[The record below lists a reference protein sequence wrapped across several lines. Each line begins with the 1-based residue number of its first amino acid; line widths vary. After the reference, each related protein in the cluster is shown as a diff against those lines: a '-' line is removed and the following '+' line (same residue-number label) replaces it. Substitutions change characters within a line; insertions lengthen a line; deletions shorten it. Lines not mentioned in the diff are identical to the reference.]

1 MALGYYK
8 SVFKTLGMLMMV
20 FSFSMV
26 IPFIVSAVET
36 DVETASSF
44 MASFFFTLI
53 IGLLLWVPSR
63 SDSSDIRL
71 HEGFLIVALFWVILA
86 LFGSIP
92 FFMLPDNNI
101 SLTDAVFES
110 TSGLTTTGAT
120 ILTGLDDL
128 PKGLLFY
135 RSQLQWLGG
144 LGIIVLAVAIMP
156 LLGVGGMQLYRAE
169 SGTGIQDSKFTPR
182 QTETAKSLARIY
194 LALTFLCML
203 GYLSA
208 GMSFLMQ
215 SVMQ

>member
-36 DVETASSF
+36 DVLTASSF
-44 MASFFFTLI
+44 VASFFFTLI
-53 IGLLLWVPSR
+53 MGLLLWVPSR

-71 HEGFLIVALFWVILA
+71 HEGFLIVALFWIILA

-92 FFMLPDNNI
+92 FFMLPDSNI

-156 LLGVGGMQLYRAE
+156 LLGVGGMQL
-169 SGTGIQDSKFTPR
+169 
-182 QTETAKSLARIY
+182 
-194 LALTFLCML
+194 
-203 GYLSA
+203 
-208 GMSFLMQ
+208 
-215 SVMQ
+215 

>member
-36 DVETASSF
+36 DVLTASSF
-44 MASFFFTLI
+44 VASFFFTLI
-53 IGLLLWVPSR
+53 MGLLLWVPSR

-92 FFMLPDNNI
+92 FFMLPDSNI

-120 ILTGLDDL
+120 ILTGL
-128 PKGLLFY
+128 
-135 RSQLQWLGG
+135 
-144 LGIIVLAVAIMP
+144 
-156 LLGVGGMQLYRAE
+156 
-169 SGTGIQDSKFTPR
+169 
-182 QTETAKSLARIY
+182 
-194 LALTFLCML
+194 
-203 GYLSA
+203 
-208 GMSFLMQ
+208 
-215 SVMQ
+215 